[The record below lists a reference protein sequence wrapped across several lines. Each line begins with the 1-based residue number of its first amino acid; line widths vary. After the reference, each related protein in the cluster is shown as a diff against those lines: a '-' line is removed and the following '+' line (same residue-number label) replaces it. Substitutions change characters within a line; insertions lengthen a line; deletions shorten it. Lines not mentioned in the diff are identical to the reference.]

1 MRALLHRR
9 RWLLALS
16 LTMLTALAA
25 AVYAIAGHQDSV
37 VSYTGCL
44 APSQGTLS
52 RFAVGDAPKSACPG
66 GSVQMHVSG
75 GDISAVRTPSGSG
88 LTGGGENGA
97 VSLGVSFAGSGSA
110 TTVARSDHTHAASAI
125 TSGTLA
131 LARIPQGPGSGLD
144 ADTLDGK
151 NSTDFL
157 PADAVAGSRLA
168 LPHGDPNVG
177 MIDVG
182 GNVIVVFCGDMDSS
196 AGAVSYKNNTGS
208 VARIVSLAGSQDVP
222 DSGSA
227 SIGDSGGMFSP
238 LQFIFHVA
246 WGPSLQKK
254 TTFIVTKSS
263 GDAQPDQCE
272 VFAQAVTA
280 G

>member
-131 LARIPQGPGSGLD
+131 LARIPRGQGVASTRTRSTGRTRRTFCPRTQSPGRGW
-144 ADTLDGK
+144 
-151 NSTDFL
+151 
-157 PADAVAGSRLA
+157 R
-168 LPHGDPNVG
+168 
-177 MIDVG
+177 
-182 GNVIVVFCGDMDSS
+182 
-196 AGAVSYKNNTGS
+196 
-208 VARIVSLAGSQDVP
+208 
-222 DSGSA
+222 
-227 SIGDSGGMFSP
+227 
-238 LQFIFHVA
+238 FH
-246 WGPSLQKK
+246 
-254 TTFIVTKSS
+254 
-263 GDAQPDQCE
+263 
-272 VFAQAVTA
+272 TA
-280 G
+280 TPTSE